1 MWTRVISAAM
11 LVACTSTS
19 QHAAP
24 GPARQVDAEVA
35 PSEPVVTAERVRSA
49 SPVQSGA
56 VKAVTLRLRVPLASW
71 PGALGWSPDGARL
84 VVGDDRG
91 AAQIQDARTGVL
103 VHDLGQF
110 PARVTAIAVSEARV
124 AVAGSKDLRVW
135 AAATGAIERELQLHE
150 DLILDLRLAGED
162 LLAVDLRNALRRWD
176 LRSGGAATIAVPTLH
191 AISLAI
197 APNGGALAM
206 GGYGSVELIDVPA
219 GTPRFKRM
227 MSDCRKAPTDLLCV
241 AWREV
246 EIREFP
252 LEGET
257 ASSSTY
263 KTMSP
268 NWHVTD
274 LAFSADGTR
283 LALGRSDGVAV
294 VLDAATGEALARF
307 AGGVDKHA
315 AVALTAGGETLAI
328 GDRDGAIAVWDLASR
343 RELRVT
349 HEPGQ
354 IVGSLAFSPDDT
366 ALAAGGPGQS
376 VTIWDLVR

>member
-1 MWTRVISAAM
+1 MWTRTTTVALTI
-11 LVACTSTS
+11 VACTSTS
-19 QHAAP
+19 QRGAP
-24 GPARQVDAEVA
+24 GLAPQVDAEAA
-35 PSEPVVTAERVRSA
+35 PGA
-49 SPVQSGA
+49 PVQAVGPVQRTAVTGA
-56 VKAVTLRLRVPLASW
+56 TLRLRVPLASW
-71 PGALGWSPDGARL
+71 PGALAWTPDGARL

-91 AAQIQDARTGVL
+91 AAQIRDATTGMV
-103 VHDLGQF
+103 VHELGQSS
-110 PARVTAIAVSEARV
+110 ARVTAVAASEGRV
-124 AVAGSKDLRVW
+124 AVAGSKELRVW
-135 AAATGAIERELQLHE
+135 AATTGALERELRLHE
-150 DLILDLRLAGED
+150 DLILDLRFVGEA
-162 LLAVDLRNALRRWD
+162 LLAVDLRDALRRWD
-176 LRSGGAATIAVPTLH
+176 LRGGGAVTTAVPTLH
-191 AISLAI
+191 VHSLAI

-328 GDRDGAIAVWDLASR
+328 GDRDGSIAVWDVASR

>member
-197 APNGGALAM
+197 APNGGALAL
-206 GGYGSVELIDVPA
+206 GGYGSVEIVAVPS
-219 GTPRFKRM
+219 GTRRFKLEM
-227 MSDCRKAPTDLLCV
+227 PNCSTAPDDLLCA

-246 EIREFP
+246 EITEFP
-252 LEGET
+252 LEGGGT
-257 ASSSTY
+257 SSY
-263 KTMSP
+263 KTRSP
-268 NWHVTD
+268 NWQVTD
-274 LAFSADGTR
+274 LAFSADGAR
-283 LALGRSDGVAV
+283 LALGRADGVAV
-294 VLDAATGEALARF
+294 VIDAATGEAIARF
-307 AGGVDKHA
+307 AAGVDKHA

-354 IVGSLAFSPDDT
+354 IVGSLAFSPDGA

-376 VTIWDLVR
+376 VTIWDLQR